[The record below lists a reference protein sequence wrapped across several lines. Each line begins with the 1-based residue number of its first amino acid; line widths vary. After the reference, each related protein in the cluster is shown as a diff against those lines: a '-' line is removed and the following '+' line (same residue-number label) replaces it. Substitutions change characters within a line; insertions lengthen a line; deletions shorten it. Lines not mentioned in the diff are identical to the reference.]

1 MRVLLLLL
9 VFASPHVLLRVEA
22 TQHGGLPYNTTRS
35 RCDDDGTLS
44 GNRQKLRQLA
54 TLFSLFLQRLLLP
67 SLLLLPPLLRD
78 PKRLN
83 VHLVPHT
90 HDDAGWLKTFE
101 EYYWGSRQDIQ
112 VRSKRDSSKAALNHT
127 CIALVSL
134 VSIQVHFPPPQ
145 HHHTHCE

>member
-1 MRVLLLLL
+1 MRVLLLLLLL

-35 RCDDDGTLS
+35 RCDGDGTLS
-44 GNRQKLRQLA
+44 GNRQKLRAPA
-54 TLFSLFLQRLLLP
+54 TLFRLFLQPLLLL
-67 SLLLLPPLLRD
+67 SLLLLPPLLRN

-112 VRSKRDSSKAALNHT
+112 VRSKSSL
-127 CIALVSL
+127 
-134 VSIQVHFPPPQ
+134 Q
-145 HHHTHCE
+145 